1 MKLNNFPQNK
11 LILMFTGQTQ
21 KELCKNPR
29 NAEKIT
35 LMNLTFD
42 HGMKVQF
49 MNIKRLVWIRQIND
63 IF

>member
-1 MKLNNFPQNK
+1 
-11 LILMFTGQTQ
+11 MFTGQTQ

-49 MNIKRLVWIRQIND
+49 INTKSLVWIRQINV